1 MRIAVFLVM
10 SLLAASPAAA
20 APTINFDQGGGAG
33 QAGGSLSYDGEGGAL
48 VGTNIGFGALSGI
61 DTPANAGTSLFCV
74 PNCTLT
80 FETGLNVVEAQPIG
94 DGTIKLWTW
103 AGDGSF
109 EVDGTLNTLADG
121 TGTEVATGTLL
132 SGEFTGTVAG
142 LVGPDG
148 RLLVAGI
155 GNDEKIGGLLQFYGL
170 PDFLPFRF
178 AQTEIVATGL
188 AIGANNSL
196 DGSVTNADLTNT
208 QAPEP
213 GTLFL
218 LGTGGAGLMAM
229 WRRKQRR

>member
-20 APTINFDQGGGAG
+20 APTINFDQGFGAD
-33 QAGGSLSYDGEGGAL
+33 QAGGTLSYGGEGGSL
-48 VGTNIGFGALSGI
+48 VGSNIGFGALAGFE
-61 DTPANAGTSLFCV
+61 TPLNAGTPLFCV

-80 FETGLNVVEAQPIG
+80 FETGPNIAEAQPIG
-94 DGTIKLWTW
+94 DAGLLWTW
-103 AGDGSF
+103 AEGGSF
-109 EVDGTLNTLADG
+109 VVEGTLNTAADG
-121 TGTEVATGTLL
+121 SGTDIATGTLL
-132 SGEFTGTVAG
+132 TGVFDSVGG
-142 LVGPDG
+142 LVGTEG
-148 RLLVAGI
+148 RLLVAGT
-155 GNDEKIGGLLQFYGL
+155 GDDEKIGGILQFYGL
-170 PDFLPFRF
+170 SEFLPFRF
-178 AQTEIVATGL
+178 AQTEIVASGL
-188 AIGANNSL
+188 VVGANQSL

>member
-20 APTINFDQGGGAG
+20 APIINFDQGGGAG

-61 DTPANAGTSLFCV
+61 DTPANAGVPLFCV
-74 PNCTLT
+74 PDCTLN
-80 FETGLNVVEAQPIG
+80 FETGPNTAEAVGVPGGLQQ
-94 DGTIKLWTW
+94 WTW
-103 AGDGSF
+103 AAGGF
-109 EVDGTLNTLADG
+109 FTVEGTLNTASDGSGTEIADG
-121 TGTEVATGTLL
+121 TLLAGTFDGALGL
-132 SGEFTGTVAG
+132 AG
-142 LVGPDG
+142 PAG
-148 RLLVAGI
+148 RLAVLGVGE
-155 GNDEKIGGLLQFYGL
+155 DSKIAQLLQFYGL

>member
-20 APTINFDQGGGAG
+20 ASMINFDQAGGAG
-33 QAGGSLSYDGEGGAL
+33 QAGGSLSYDGDGGAL
-48 VGTNIGFGALSGI
+48 VGTGIGFGALAGF
-61 DTPANAGTSLFCV
+61 DTPQNAGTSLFCV
-74 PNCTLT
+74 PNCTLNFT
-80 FETGLNVVEAQPIG
+80 TGPNTGEAVGIPGGVQQ
-94 DGTIKLWTW
+94 WTW

-109 EVDGTLNTLADG
+109 VVDGTLNTQADG
-121 TGTEVATGTLL
+121 LGTEVATGTLL
-132 SGEFTGTVAG
+132 TGEFTGSVIG
-142 LVGPDG
+142 LVGQAG
-148 RLLVAGI
+148 RMLVAGV
-155 GNDEKIGGLLQFYGL
+155 GEDDKIGGILQFYGL
-170 PDFLPFRF
+170 SFLPFRF

-188 AIGANNSL
+188 VIGASNSL

-208 QAPEP
+208 QVPEP